1 MFYKFENQTE
11 DGRELYIYGDI
22 VSEKQ
27 PDWLSGEMS
36 ENDTDM
42 KEFKDALDGMTAG
55 QKLTMYVNS
64 GGGSVFAASTMVSM
78 IKRAQDRGVTV
89 DAYIDGL
96 AGSAA
101 SWLALAAD
109 NVYAYRN
116 SMMMVHKPLS
126 IAYGNAIDFQH
137 EIDTLDSVEKNVM
150 LPIYM
155 NKAKVKQEDV
165 QAMVD
170 AETWMGA
177 DEIATAFN
185 VEMLDEEKQ
194 MAACT
199 SEFFRSY
206 KHTPMQYMAF
216 SPRQPKPV
224 EKKPEP
230 VDYTKYEDAMKRING
245 GN

>member
-22 VSEKQ
+22 VSGEKWA
-27 PDWLSGEMS
+27 DSDVDLSG
-36 ENDTDM
+36 
-42 KEFKDALDGMTAG
+42 FRDALAGMTAG

-96 AGSAA
+96 AASAA
-101 SWLALAAD
+101 SFLALSAN

-116 SMMMVHKPLS
+116 SMIMIHKPMML
-126 IAYGNAIDFQH
+126 AAGNTDELQRA
-137 EIDTLDSVEKNVM
+137 IDTLNAVEQNVLM
-150 LPIYM
+150 PVYM
-155 NKAKVKQEDV
+155 DKAKVSQDDM
-165 QAMVD
+165 QSMIN

-177 DEIATAFN
+177 NDISSAFDVEI
-185 VEMLDEEKQ
+185 LDEEKQ

-199 SEFFRSY
+199 SEFFARY
-206 KHTPMQYMAF
+206 KHTPMGFMAF
-216 SPRQPKPV
+216 APKQPKPV

-230 VDYTKYEDAMKRING
+230 SDYTKYEDALKRVNG